1 MNKAR
6 LKEILIGSDFSTVTN
21 KLKREGF
28 FDARRRPNL
37 RKSGMAVIVHGK
49 SEDLE
54 GIKSGNYYYNGS
66 VITGVKG
73 LEGYT
78 WLWLAVLKKSGKG
91 RSIAGGRY
99 VPHKVLLYAKEE
111 R

>member
-1 MNKAR
+1 MTKAR
-6 LKEILIGSDFSTVTN
+6 LKEILIGSDFSRV
-21 KLKREGF
+21 KMQLKREGF

-37 RKSGMAVIVHGK
+37 KKSGMKVIVHGK

-78 WLWLAVLKKSGKG
+78 WLWLAVLKRSNKG
-91 RSIAGGRY
+91 SAILDGRY
-99 VPHKVLLYAKEE
+99 LPHKVILYAKEE